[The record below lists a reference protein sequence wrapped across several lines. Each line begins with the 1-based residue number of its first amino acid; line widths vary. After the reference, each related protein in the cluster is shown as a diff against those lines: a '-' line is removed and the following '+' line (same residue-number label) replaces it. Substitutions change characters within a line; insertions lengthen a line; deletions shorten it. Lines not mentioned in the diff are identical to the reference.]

1 MDPSPEPAAREA
13 GLHRSLTT
21 GQLSM
26 IAIGGAVG
34 TGLFLGSTF
43 AIGIAGPSVLVSY
56 AIGGVIALLLMGAL
70 AEMTVAQ
77 PTPGSFGVYA
87 EEYLGPLAGFLVR
100 YAYWSCVV
108 LAVGTEVT
116 AVALY
121 MKFWLP
127 DVPGWWWVLGFSGGL
142 IAINALSVKVFGT
155 LEYLFSLIKVVAIL
169 AFIVLGAVVVF
180 GAKPGS
186 GIGFANYVI
195 HGGFFPNGV
204 WGMWVAVILAIFSY
218 LSIEVIAVASGE
230 AKEPRKAVTRAFR
243 ATLFRL
249 VVFYLASLA
258 LMLAIIPWTT
268 AGAGGSPFVRV
279 MAATGVPGA
288 AAIMNFVVLVAAL
301 SAMNSQLYASTRMM
315 FSLAR
320 AGQAPAVFGRLN
332 RQGAPAAALV
342 LSSLGIAVAGA
353 LNALWP
359 EQAFTLMI
367 SVSMFGAMFTWM
379 MIFVTHLAFRRRVAA
394 ETLAFRVWGHPW
406 GSLAGAALMAAI
418 LATTAFTEPF
428 RFTLAYGLP
437 VLALLAGAYAIWVR
451 KRA

>member
-1 MDPSPEPAAREA
+1 MDPGQEPVAREA

-43 AIGIAGPSVLVSY
+43 AIGIAGPSVLLSY

-121 MKFWLP
+121 MKYWLP
-127 DVPGWWWVLGFSGGL
+127 EVPGWWWVLGFSGGL

-169 AFIVLGAVVVF
+169 AFIVLGAIVVF
-180 GAKPGS
+180 GAEPGS
-186 GIGFANYVI
+186 GIGFANYVA
-195 HGGFFPNGV
+195 HGGFFPNGA

-230 AKEPRKAVTRAFR
+230 AKEPHKAVTRAFR

-279 MAATGVPGA
+279 MAATGVPGT

-320 AGQAPAVFGRLN
+320 AGQAPRVFGTLN
-332 RQGAPAAALV
+332 RQGAPAAALA

-359 EQAFTLMI
+359 DRAFTLMI

-394 ETLAFRVWGHPW
+394 ESLAFRVWGHPW

-418 LATTAFTEPF
+418 LITTAFTEPF

-437 VLALLAGAYAIWVR
+437 VLALLAGAYAAWVR
-451 KRA
+451 KRP